1 MPTPPPGRATGPSAN
16 RSLLP
21 EPIGEFGPFN
31 HLSDW
36 AHALYVDDRAEQ
48 TLTACAEGLAF
59 VEAAGDRQTATY
71 LHYIACLVHEM
82 EGHWARL
89 RLASQELLDRLE
101 PEAGP
106 YWRAKALGMHS
117 LALIKQGR
125 QATALDALAEAYGL
139 IVDHPGTTYNRGSA
153 CQAVSTPLHA
163 ALLFGPATR
172 LLRTAQ
178 RILDR
183 GGSAGALAA
192 VEEAEVLGTWGLF
205 LELLGRQREADARYG
220 QCASAAIRAQGM
232 AASRGRGSAHAPAY
246 ALLQF
251 ACQRL
256 RCGQVDERAL
266 SMAARPATRE
276 SLLPRLALA
285 SLRAREGDLETA
297 RTETLEVRVTARRL
311 GEPVPLWVA
320 TAWLAELEV
329 VTRGETE
336 ATRRWQETAVGTL
349 ERLWRDQGG
358 RFEHLLARHGVAKL
372 SARVINDH
380 TRLWEDALTGA
391 GNRRRLDELLTVPGT
406 DHRPMAFIDVNRFKA
421 INDTHGHDVGDEVLR
436 RLATE
441 LRSLCRAGDSVIRY
455 GGDEFVIILAEH
467 GDVAHL
473 SERIQAGVA
482 AINWAAVAPGLSVG
496 VTVGTAAAGPGALH
510 RADAALLALRKDA
523 GSARRPPA
531 DADADAGREPVAVMT
546 VRQGP
551 RPVRQGDRDPMA
563 CPGPGP
569 AA

>member
-1 MPTPPPGRATGPSAN
+1 VIPGPSPGRSRRRSGD

-31 HLSDW
+31 HLSEW

-48 TLTACAEGLAF
+48 TLTACAEALTI
-59 VEAAGDRQTATY
+59 VEAAGDRHTASY

-89 RLASQELLDRLE
+89 RLSSQALLDRLD

-106 YWRAKALGMHS
+106 YWRAKALGMQA

-125 QATALDALAEAYGL
+125 QATALDTLAEAYGL
-139 IVDHPGTTYNRGSA
+139 IIDHPGTSYNRGSA

-163 ALLFGPATR
+163 ALLFEPATR

-183 GGSAGALAA
+183 DGPAGALAA

-205 LELLGRQREADARYG
+205 LELLGAQREADARYG
-220 QCASAAIRAQGM
+220 ACASAALRADRMAARHGGGSAQG
-232 AASRGRGSAHAPAY
+232 PAY

-251 ACQRL
+251 AAQRL
-256 RCGQVDERAL
+256 RCGQVDQRVLA
-266 SMAARPATRE
+266 SAARPATRE

-297 RTETLEVRVTARRL
+297 RTATLQVRLVAGRL

-329 VTRGETE
+329 AARAETD
-336 ATRRWQETAVGTL
+336 ATRRWRESAVGTL

-358 RFEHLLARHGVAKL
+358 RFEYLLARHGVAKL
-372 SARVINDH
+372 STRMIDDH
-380 TRLWEDALTGA
+380 TRLWEDPLTGA
-391 GNRRRLDELLTVPGT
+391 GNRRRLDELLAVPGI
-406 DHRPMAFIDVNRFKA
+406 DQRPMAFIDVNRFKA
-421 INDTHGHDVGDEVLR
+421 INDTYGHDAGDEVLR
-436 RLATE
+436 RLASE
-441 LRSLCRAGDSVIRY
+441 LRSLCRAGDAVIRY
-455 GGDEFVIILAEH
+455 GGDEFVIILGEH
-467 GDVAHL
+467 GDVVHL
-473 SERIQAGVA
+473 AERIQAEVA
-482 AINWAAVAPGLSVG
+482 AMDWAAVAPGLRVG

-510 RADAALLALRKDA
+510 RADAALLASRRDA
-523 GSARRPPA
+523 RSVRRPPT
-531 DADADAGREPVAVMT
+531 DAARRT
-546 VRQGP
+546 LT
-551 RPVRQGDRDPMA
+551 
-563 CPGPGP
+563 
-569 AA
+569 